1 MRRFRFKLDKILEL
15 RRYAEQEWELKL
27 AEVTGRVVTAEQEIT
42 EWARKRHDTRRFH
55 AGAGTLDMLI
65 MRTREDYVNR
75 IDLRVLELQHQL
87 VALEVER
94 SKIRDGY
101 MEASKKR
108 KALTRLKERQ
118 AEEYYRDA
126 LRDEG
131 RVLDEIA
138 GNQLIR
144 SRLETEEINV

>member
-27 AEVTGRVVTAEQEIT
+27 AEVTGRVVTAEQEIA
-42 EWARKRHDTRRFH
+42 EWARRRHDTRRLH
-55 AGAGTLDMLI
+55 AGAGTVDMLI

-75 IDLRVLELQHQL
+75 IDLRVMELQHQL

-101 MEASKKR
+101 VEASRKR

-118 AEEYYRDA
+118 AQEYYRDA

-144 SRLETEEINV
+144 SRLETEEIDV